1 MSEYQYYEFRTDGRK
16 LDSEAR
22 SVLKELSSRAIITP
36 TQAIYTYSY
45 GDFRYDDKEILADYF
60 DMMLY
65 MNSFGTRRL
74 TFRLPVDLI
83 EHSKID
89 PYCIP
94 DVIFYSVHGESLI
107 LDLCIYD
114 EEGGGWIEGDGVLDD
129 LAPIRQQLLN
139 GDLSTL
145 YIAWLAAAQ
154 YYHVEDEEIEPPIPD
169 NLKQLS
175 PELKA
180 LVSYFELDTELV
192 HVAAEAS
199 RDVDIKASEINS
211 MISQLPEEEKTM
223 FLVGFM
229 HNTPDLHIKLKRRL
243 QDFVEAHNQIDLSL
257 PRRTRAQL
265 INQADN
271 LTKLVQEKIENEKR
285 VSRVKEL
292 QLLAIN
298 EPAIWQE
305 VNNSI
310 QSKTQAG
317 YKHAIKLL
325 GDLREL
331 AIYMNK
337 TDQFE
342 RKMIEIRKE
351 FSRLSS
357 FMRLL
362 YECELV

>member
-16 LDSEAR
+16 LDREAR
-22 SVLKELSSRAIITP
+22 STLEDLSSRAIVTT

-45 GDFRYDDKEILADYF
+45 GDFRYDEKEILADYF
-60 DMMLY
+60 DMLLY
-65 MNSFGTRRL
+65 MNSFGTRQL
-74 TFRLPVDLI
+74 MLRLPVDWI
-83 EHSKID
+83 EHSKIN
-89 PYCIP
+89 PYCVSN
-94 DVIFYSVHGESLI
+94 VISYSIHGESLI

-139 GDLSTL
+139 GDLSAL

-154 YYHVEDEEIEPPIPD
+154 YYHVDEEGVEPPVPD

-175 PELKA
+175 PELEA
-180 LVSYFELDTELV
+180 LISYFELDMDLV
-192 HVAAEAS
+192 QVAAETS
-199 RDVDIKASEINS
+199 KSVDIQESEMNIL
-211 MISQLPEEEKTM
+211 ISQLSEEEKNT

-229 HNTPDLHIKLKRRL
+229 QNMPDLSFKLKRRL
-243 QDFVEAHNQIDLSL
+243 QDFINYPEQEDFNSA
-257 PRRTRAQL
+257 RTFAQL
-265 INQADN
+265 RNQSEEI
-271 LTKLVQEKIENEKR
+271 TKLREEKIENEKR
-285 VSRVKEL
+285 SARVKEL
-292 QLLAIN
+292 QRLAIN

-310 QSKTQAG
+310 QSKTQSG
-317 YKHAIKLL
+317 YRHATKLL

-331 AIYMNK
+331 AIYANK

-342 RKMIEIRKE
+342 SKMIEIRKE

-357 FMRLL
+357 FMRGL
-362 YECELV
+362 YECELA